1 MVDFEAVPI
10 EPERATAMIG
20 GVRGLV
26 SRGLYEAKT
35 LVAMHP
41 AIAMPIA
48 RIRGRGVLI
57 DQWTDILIE
66 GYPRSANVFTTTA
79 FAMAQG
85 RPVRVAH
92 NVHAPAHVIAAV
104 RAGIPSLVLVREPED
119 AVLRVV
125 VRKQN
130 VTIAQALRAY
140 VRFYRPLLR
149 WRHGFVVGHF
159 PDVTTNLGAVIRRVN
174 ERFGTDFA
182 EFDHTAEN
190 AQVCFDAMGRH
201 WRARVDSAEL
211 LERYVNRPSEVRR
224 RWVAT
229 LAPAYRAPDL
239 RHLRYEADLL
249 HAVLAEAGVRKRGLV
264 RNS

>member
-10 EPERATAMIG
+10 EPQQATAMIA

-48 RIRGRGVLI
+48 RIRGHGVLI
-57 DQWTDILIE
+57 DQRTDILIE

-85 RPVRVAH
+85 RPVQVAH

-125 VRKQN
+125 VYKQN

-140 VRFYRPLLR
+140 VRFYRPLLPC
-149 WRHGFVVGHF
+149 RHRFVVGPF

-190 AQVCFDAMGRH
+190 AQVCFDAMDRH

-229 LAPAYRAPDL
+229 LAPAYRATDL
-239 RHLRYEADLL
+239 RHLRYEADRL
-249 HAVLAEAGVRKRGLV
+249 HAVLAEAGG
-264 RNS
+264 